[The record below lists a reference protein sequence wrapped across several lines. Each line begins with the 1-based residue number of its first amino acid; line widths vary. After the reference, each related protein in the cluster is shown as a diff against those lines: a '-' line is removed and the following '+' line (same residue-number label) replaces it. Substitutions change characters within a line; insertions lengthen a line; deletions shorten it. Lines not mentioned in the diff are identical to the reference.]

1 MKHYLEFERDVK
13 VLEEEL
19 EKLKDP
25 FNKEGI
31 SEVNTKKISNI
42 QDEISQKL
50 KITYANLNEWQ
61 KTQVASHEERPKAKY
76 FIDNLFTD
84 FINLSGDRLFSED
97 EAVMVG
103 LAKFE

>member
-50 KITYANLNEWQ
+50 KITYAN
-61 KTQVASHEERPKAKY
+61 
-76 FIDNLFTD
+76 
-84 FINLSGDRLFSED
+84 FSD
-97 EAVMVG
+97 
-103 LAKFE
+103 KKKR